1 MPSEVI
7 LVVDDD
13 RDLLGGLGAVLRGAD
28 RAVVLCRDLESARL
42 VIDTYPVT
50 HVLSDIRLT
59 GPFNFEGLGLSQYV
73 RERSPETFVI
83 LMTGS
88 STEALEAEA
97 RNRGSIAFLAKPF
110 SVDEVEAIIA
120 GHPCSRPGKGP
131 LPELMEMP
139 LLDEFLDSE
148 ALYPIFQPIHRL
160 SVSPQPPFGFE
171 CLTRLATESA
181 FRDPSLL
188 FRYAADKG
196 RVTDLELACIRR
208 ACRAATALE
217 DPTLLFVN
225 IHPAVL
231 SDGERLLA
239 ALQESVFPVNRIVL
253 EITEQSPIRAE
264 PAVWRTIE
272 QLTRQGVRFAF
283 DDVGMAYSHFEHMAR
298 VRPAFLKISQNFGT
312 GFESDH
318 VNETIVRSVLQL
330 ANHLS
335 VQLIL
340 EGIETEATL
349 ARAIELAI
357 PLGQGYLLGR
367 PAPLAQRGR

>member
-1 MPSEVI
+1 MPHEVI

-13 RDLLGGLGAVLRGAD
+13 RDLLDGLGAVLRHAD
-28 RAVVLCRDLESARL
+28 RTVVLCRDLESARL
-42 VIDTYPVT
+42 IIDTHPVT
-50 HVLSDIRLT
+50 HVVSDIRLT

-88 STEALEAEA
+88 SSEALEAEA
-97 RNRGSIAFLAKPF
+97 RSRGSIAYLAKPF
-110 SVDEVEAIIA
+110 SVEELESIIA
-120 GHPCSRPGKGP
+120 SHPCSRHVDRR
-131 LPELMEMP
+131 LPELIEMP
-139 LLDEFLDSE
+139 LLDEILDTD
-148 ALYPIFQPIHRL
+148 ALHPVFQPIHRL
-160 SVSPQPPFGFE
+160 SASPQPPFGYE

-188 FRYAADKG
+188 FRYAADQG

-217 DPTLLFVN
+217 DPELLFVN

-239 ALQESVFPVNRIVL
+239 ALNESVFPVNRIVL

-264 PAVWRTIE
+264 PAVWQTIDR
-272 QLTRQGVRFAF
+272 LARQGVRFAF

-312 GFESDH
+312 GFERDH

-340 EGIETEATL
+340 EGIETQATL

-367 PAPLAQRGR
+367 PAPLAQHLR

>member
-1 MPSEVI
+1 MAHEVI
-7 LVVDDD
+7 LIVDDD
-13 RDLLGGLGAVLRGAD
+13 RVLLDGLGAVLRAED

-42 VIDTYPVT
+42 IIDTHPVT
-50 HVLSDIRLT
+50 HVVSDIRLT

-73 RERSPETFVI
+73 RERSPQTFVI

-88 STEALEAEA
+88 STEALEDEA
-97 RNRGSIAFLAKPF
+97 RSRGSIAFLAKPF
-110 SVDEVEAIIA
+110 SIGELESIIA
-120 GHPCSRPGKGP
+120 SHACSLQAGRR
-131 LPELMEMP
+131 LPELIEMP
-139 LLDEFLDSE
+139 LLDEFLDTE
-148 ALYPIFQPIHRL
+148 ALHPVFQPIHRL
-160 SVSPQPPFGFE
+160 SPSPQPPFGFE
-171 CLTRLATESA
+171 CLTRLTTESP

-196 RVTDLELACIRR
+196 RVADLELACLRR

-225 IHPAVL
+225 IHPAVF
-231 SDGERLLA
+231 SEEERLLTA
-239 ALQESVFPVNRIVL
+239 MNESVFPLNRIIM

-264 PAVWRTIE
+264 PAVWRTID

-312 GFESDH
+312 GFERDH

-335 VQLIL
+335 LQLIL
-340 EGIETEATL
+340 EGIETPETL
-349 ARAIELAI
+349 ARAIDLGI

-367 PAPLAQRGR
+367 PAPLAS